1 MEIKTYLVEGMFC
14 KNCRL
19 HVESGIKNLPGIEN
33 VIVDVSNGEVKV
45 YGKRIVNDEIK
56 GAVEQSGYIFGGEI
70 NIPPPH
76 SEHWIS

>member
-14 KNCRL
+14 KNCKT

-33 VIVDVSNGEVKV
+33 VIVDVSNGQVRIS
-45 YGKRIVNDEIK
+45 GTRIVNDEIK

-70 NIPPPH
+70 SNSPLT